1 MVVGVDDSL
10 LVAGAGVDRG
20 LVVIVVGV
28 DGDPEDLHLR
38 LAAIGVDVD
47 AGHVDIGLVAAG
59 RFIRGDIHQAP
70 TAAALDQPLQRGLQR
85 GQRRLGGL
93 AGGQDHAGE
102 GDAFILGAL
111 ILAGLAIGGR
121 RGAGQLPL
129 GLGAVQLVHDRDRA
143 AGMEAAAVMDANQG
157 VAGAERQGRRR
168 NTAQRQDLKFHR
180 QPFANSTGQT
190 SLLMHRRSSEI
201 AVTRRGAEIG
211 RVDMD
216 FQAALELGDINAI
229 RQIPKADLH
238 NHFIGGG
245 DRDYIFERTGRR
257 IAPLERK
264 LVSMADMHAWFDRAT
279 EGMFTDREG
288 RLIAFQAALTQARR
302 DGVTRIENGEDVW
315 AITLND
321 FSAGTLVA
329 NLEAAHQRIAP
340 DIDWI
345 AQLGFSRHCPIFAIE
360 RWLQPFLDLGYGQ
373 SVDLSGDEFAQ
384 PIEAFVP
391 VYARV
396 KAAGLRLKAH
406 VGEWGTADDVW
417 RAAKALADEHHVK
430 CGGHRLNA
438 GKDARQ
444 DQALEHRLAVDQ
456 YFSAVDGDFSQAE
469 IAIEFIDLIF
479 AAVESELQV
488 IQERNA
494 GFPEFLILEIKHQS
508 VEPRASATV

>member
-1 MVVGVDDSL
+1 
-10 LVAGAGVDRG
+10 
-20 LVVIVVGV
+20 
-28 DGDPEDLHLR
+28 
-38 LAAIGVDVD
+38 
-47 AGHVDIGLVAAG
+47 
-59 RFIRGDIHQAP
+59 
-70 TAAALDQPLQRGLQR
+70 
-85 GQRRLGGL
+85 
-93 AGGQDHAGE
+93 
-102 GDAFILGAL
+102 
-111 ILAGLAIGGR
+111 
-121 RGAGQLPL
+121 
-129 GLGAVQLVHDRDRA
+129 
-143 AGMEAAAVMDANQG
+143 
-157 VAGAERQGRRR
+157 
-168 NTAQRQDLKFHR
+168 
-180 QPFANSTGQT
+180 
-190 SLLMHRRSSEI
+190 
-201 AVTRRGAEIG
+201 
-211 RVDMD
+211 MD

-417 RAAKALADEHHVK
+417 RAVEVLELDEVQHGIAAAASPQVMRFLADNRIRLNICPTSNVMLGRVDDLASHPVRALYDAGVRVTVNTDDVLIFGQSLSEEFLALHRAGVFSAAELDEI
-430 CGGHRLNA
+430 RLNA
-438 GKDARQ
+438 LTD
-444 DQALEHRLAVDQ
+444 
-456 YFSAVDGDFSQAE
+456 
-469 IAIEFIDLIF
+469 
-479 AAVESELQV
+479 
-488 IQERNA
+488 
-494 GFPEFLILEIKHQS
+494 
-508 VEPRASATV
+508 